1 MHLRLTRLLEEE
13 EALTHVDVRQ
23 GRERAQVDALA
34 LVDRWV
40 PRTRLHS
47 RGEVVH
53 RRVPSRDGRTS
64 RARRRCSLGRRGP
77 APMPTELKVLHG
89 ERRPCRLNRNAP
101 KAKNVPV
108 MPEGM
113 SEPAQAIWNR
123 LTRDYAHTGVL
134 TSVDTDALQIYCEA
148 VTRYRHGAKMLEQS
162 GPLVR
167 GSRRG
172 DLVKNPLHQ
181 VVRDDADLIR

>member
-1 MHLRLTRLLEEE
+1 MCTSRSRAPAQHSSRPNNSVAAATPSRSTQSTSRL
-13 EALTHVDVRQ
+13 
-23 GRERAQVDALA
+23 
-34 LVDRWV
+34 
-40 PRTRLHS
+40 
-47 RGEVVH
+47 
-53 RRVPSRDGRTS
+53 PSRDGRTS
-64 RARRRCSLGRRGP
+64 RARRRCCLGRRGP

-148 VTRYRHGAKMLEQS
+148 VIRYRHAAKMLEQR

-167 GSRRG
+167 GARPVSYTH
-172 DLVKNPLHQ
+172 LTLHTN
-181 VVRDDADLIR
+181 RE